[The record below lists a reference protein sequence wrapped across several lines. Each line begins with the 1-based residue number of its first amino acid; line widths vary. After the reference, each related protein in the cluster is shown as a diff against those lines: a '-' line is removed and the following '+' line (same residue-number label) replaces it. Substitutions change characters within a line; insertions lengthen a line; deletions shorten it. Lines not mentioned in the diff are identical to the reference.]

1 MDDLTLKVMRY
12 EELKLQQQEIVEEL
26 QKIQREIK
34 HHVIEQRLY
43 DVLTI
48 DWRLLSQMVQGG
60 HKDKHTE
67 YRG

>member
-1 MDDLTLKVMRY
+1 MDDLALKVMRH
-12 EELKLQQQEIVEEL
+12 EELKLQQDEIAKEL
-26 QKIQREIK
+26 QETQREIK
-34 HHVIEQRLY
+34 HHVIEQEML

-48 DWRLLSQMVQGG
+48 NWRLLNRIIQGG